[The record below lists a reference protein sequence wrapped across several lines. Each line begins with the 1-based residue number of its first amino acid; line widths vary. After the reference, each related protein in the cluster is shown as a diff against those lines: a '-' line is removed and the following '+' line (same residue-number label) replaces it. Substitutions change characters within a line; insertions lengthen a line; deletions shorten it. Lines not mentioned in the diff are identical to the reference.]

1 MIDDAG
7 FTNSDHILLTRNGAK
22 SLPSLSMGNYCKV
35 WETWKNCCS
44 DANYNDLGW
53 CLSMGAKSFTLYD
66 FFFHDF
72 FLHRVP
78 VSYAVTVLGAHCL
91 YILFLYIYLCMFTS
105 MQSRHLLL
113 CEKKPT
119 LYSRCSFYNY
129 TRLACFKS
137 MFFAVRTITMQGSW
151 LVNFVLLQMRLLWWE
166 MRKHA

>member
-1 MIDDAG
+1 MQVLQILITYYWPETEQKVCQACQWGIIVKYGKPERIVVLMQITID
-7 FTNSDHILLTRNGAK
+7 L
-22 SLPSLSMGNYCKV
+22 
-35 WETWKNCCS
+35 E
-44 DANYNDLGW
+44 W
-53 CLSMGAKSFTLYD
+53 CLRMAAKSFTLYD
-66 FFFHDF
+66 FFLHDF

-78 VSYAVTVLGAHCL
+78 VSYAVNVLGAHCL

-105 MQSRHLLL
+105 MQSRHLLV
-113 CEKKPT
+113 CEKNPT